1 MTAPEGST
9 MTTDE
14 KPPMRA
20 SDAERTATVDL
31 LQDAMARGLL
41 THEEGDER
49 MAAAFAARFRDEL
62 PALTADLPP
71 AATTAPSAATPAGWR
86 GLLTALVVLVRAEIA
101 ATAAAGFRSRRF
113 LVVAL
118 VVLALLGG
126 LALVIGHGFVDGDH
140 AARFAE
146 HDDR

>member
-1 MTAPEGST
+1 
-9 MTTDE
+9 MTTDDT
-14 KPPMRA
+14 PRLRA
-20 SDAERTATVDL
+20 SDAERTATVDV

-41 THEEGDER
+41 SHEEGDER

-62 PALTADLPP
+62 PPLTADLPP
-71 AATTAPSAATPAGWR
+71 VVTAPSAATSGGWR
-86 GLLTALVVLVRAEIA
+86 ALLTTLVTFVRAEIA

-113 LVVAL
+113 LVTAL

-140 AARFAE
+140 AAHFAG